1 MRNLGDDK
9 KRGNKSVLVTSEGK
23 GGFVPM
29 FGGGLLGKNSAEA
42 SSNAGSN
49 EVGPAGANNNS
60 STFPGSSSNTTAIDS
75 MIKKL
80 PNAQQAEQHLVVNN
94 NLISRPNSK
103 NKSII
108 LKSNNPLVE
117 ADAKLIDVPGFDVH
131 SKSSAAAFFINQIDQ
146 NQQNFYEI
154 EEMI

>member
-1 MRNLGDDK
+1 MRVLSDDNMRK
-9 KRGNKSVLVTSEGK
+9 TNSVLVTSAGK
-23 GGFVPM
+23 GRFMPK
-29 FGGGLLGKNSAEA
+29 FGDGLQGKNSAES

-49 EVGPAGANNNS
+49 DVNGIAANNNS

-80 PNAQQAEQHLVVNN
+80 PNAQRAEQHLAVNN
-94 NLISRPNSK
+94 YLISRPNSK

-146 NQQNFYEI
+146 N
-154 EEMI
+154 